1 MRISR
6 ERISSFFSFFGI
18 GLVGHGHAVWEPS
31 NVLLDERS
39 FFSSLF
45 AFRDTQTNGGLFR
58 SDSYM
63 ILPSLLPD
71 CLDLMLS
78 LNYCHGACS
87 LDFSCIC
94 IRRLFTTS
102 GVFQMQSRNSAS

>member
-1 MRISR
+1 MGGGEECVSVGR
-6 ERISSFFSFFGI
+6 EFFFSFLALAWWATDMQYGNHQMSCWMS
-18 GLVGHGHAVWEPS
+18 GA
-31 NVLLDERS
+31 

-71 CLDLMLS
+71 CLDLMFSPNYCYGVSS
-78 LNYCHGACS
+78 LN
-87 LDFSCIC
+87 LLCIC
-94 IRRLFTTS
+94 VRRL
-102 GVFQMQSRNSAS
+102 

>member
-1 MRISR
+1 MGGGEECVSVGG
-6 ERISSFFSFFGI
+6 EFLFFFFGI
-18 GLVGHGHAVWEPS
+18 GLVGHGHVVWEPS

-78 LNYCHGACS
+78 PDYHYGAYLVS
-87 LDFSCIC
+87 LLCMC
-94 IRRLFTTS
+94 IRR
-102 GVFQMQSRNSAS
+102 

>member
-6 ERISSFFSFFGI
+6 ERISFFLFLALAWWATDMQYGNHQMSCWMSG
-18 GLVGHGHAVWEPS
+18 A
-31 NVLLDERS
+31 

-71 CLDLMLS
+71 CLDFMFS
-78 LNYCHGACS
+78 TNYCYGVCCLCLFVNVRS
-87 LDFSCIC
+87 QV
-94 IRRLFTTS
+94 IRCCWRLRHDTLK
-102 GVFQMQSRNSAS
+102 